1 MPDVSRCQSGMSR
14 HHNAR
19 DLSVTHVYG
28 LPHFPSCRGQQCCC
42 SRRSAV
48 EIQYTVFQIFVQHL
62 VKGRFKRLS
71 PPAWGSNARPKRV
84 SNKVMLVIQTDSAGC
99 RSSHA
104 TTAGSGPAC
113 INALITLVSRIITAY
128 RISPVGKPD
137 RATPGAP
144 QSDPLWQNVPQ
155 CVTPTL
161 RRGAHRSSRH
171 RARCD
176 GLLLPYCGRDAQ
188 RGASDALSRP
198 LPDDAQRP
206 GPFSPISR
214 YHYWA
219 RVNYHGGLYF
229 LPIALYSPI
238 FLPSQSFG
246 LRPQQPF
253 RVPSRIC

>member
-14 HHNAR
+14 HRNAR

-42 SRRSAV
+42 TRRCAV
-48 EIQYTVFQIFVQHL
+48 EILYTVFQIFVQQL

-71 PPAWGSNARPKRV
+71 PPAWGQQCQAKAGFEQSNASDP
-84 SNKVMLVIQTDSAGC
+84 DGFAGC

-104 TTAGSGPAC
+104 TTAGSGPAR
-113 INALITLVSRIITAY
+113 ISELITLVSRIITAY

-161 RRGAHRSSRH
+161 RRGAHLSSRH
-171 RARCD
+171 RARYG
-176 GLLLPYCGRDAQ
+176 GLLLPYCGRDAR
-188 RGASDALSRP
+188 RGASGALSRP
-198 LPDDAQRP
+198 LPDDVQRT
-206 GPFSPISR
+206 
-214 YHYWA
+214 WA
-219 RVNYHGGLYF
+219 
-229 LPIALYSPI
+229 I
-238 FLPSQSFG
+238 
-246 LRPQQPF
+246 
-253 RVPSRIC
+253 